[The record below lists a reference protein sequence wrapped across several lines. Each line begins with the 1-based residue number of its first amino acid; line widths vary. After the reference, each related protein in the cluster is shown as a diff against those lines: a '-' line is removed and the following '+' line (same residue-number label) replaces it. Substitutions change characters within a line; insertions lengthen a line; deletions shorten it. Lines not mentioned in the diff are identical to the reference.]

1 LTLHER
7 LSEARAR
14 LQAAGIP
21 AGEAAL
27 DADLFART
35 ILGWDRARLIV
46 ESSREV
52 PAALEP
58 TFSEWIERCARHEP
72 PAYIV
77 GHREFWG
84 LDFQVTPAVLVPRPE
99 TEMIVE
105 AVLALIGVSTGTG
118 GETGSAART
127 GSPPVARI
135 ADIGTGSGCIGISIA
150 HSAPNTRVVATDV
163 SAEALAV
170 ALRNAEAHGVADRV
184 EFFTTSYLGGIEG
197 DFDIIA
203 GNPPYVR
210 ELDRDGIGASVRY
223 EPEVALYGGENGLLH
238 LEGVLDTAV
247 RKLRPHGWLV
257 MEIGYGQEDDVL
269 ALVAARPSLQTR
281 DTRCDLQ
288 GIPRTLLI
296 QREDR

>member
-1 LTLHER
+1 LTLYER
-7 LSEARAR
+7 LLDARAR
-14 LQAAGIP
+14 LKAAGIP
-21 AGEAAL
+21 ADEAAL

-52 PAALEP
+52 PPNLEP
-58 TFSEWIERCARHEP
+58 TFSEWIERCARNEP

-77 GHREFWG
+77 GRREFWG
-84 LDFQVTPAVLVPRPE
+84 LDFEVTPAVLVPRPE
-99 TEMIVE
+99 TEMIVD
-105 AVLALIGVSTGTG
+105 AVLGLVAASTGAASTAAA
-118 GETGSAART
+118 AART
-127 GSPPVARI
+127 GSPPMVRV
-135 ADIGTGSGCIGISIA
+135 ADIGTGSGCIAISIA

-163 SAEALAV
+163 SADALAV
-170 ALRNAEAHGVADRV
+170 AMRNAEAHGVADRV

-223 EPEVALYGGENGLLH
+223 EPEVALYGGNNGLLH
-238 LEGVLDTAV
+238 LEGVLDTCLQ
-247 RKLRPHGWLV
+247 KLRPHGWLV

-269 ALVAARPSLQTR
+269 ALVAARPPLTVR

-296 QREDR
+296 QREKR